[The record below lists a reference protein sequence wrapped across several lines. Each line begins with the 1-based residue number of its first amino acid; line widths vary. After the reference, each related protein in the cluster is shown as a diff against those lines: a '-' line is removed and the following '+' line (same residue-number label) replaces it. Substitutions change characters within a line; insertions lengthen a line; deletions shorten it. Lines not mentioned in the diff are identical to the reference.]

1 MIQVT
6 VKNSKTGSQYICK
19 SARRT
24 VKNITYHLI
33 CRHKDHPFF
42 KQFYHGP
49 KGIYID
55 SPRYKEIEAL
65 EKPIWNTPIHEL
77 LEPTITETPLDG
89 RTRYA
94 KQLPVY
100 NVDVLAEPTYQ
111 SIKNNIIMIQFTIN
125 SFSHGL
131 TGRPYNSIKDAIQ
144 DGGSYSVWCN
154 EKIKLAFSFGNGTE
168 KDFKRYCKDNKCKI
182 VSESEFYKELYSLPL
197 NEQETH
203 IQFK

>member
-24 VKNITYHLI
+24 VKNITYH
-33 CRHKDHPFF
+33 
-42 KQFYHGP
+42 
-49 KGIYID
+49 
-55 SPRYKEIEAL
+55 
-65 EKPIWNTPIHEL
+65 
-77 LEPTITETPLDG
+77 
-89 RTRYA
+89 
-94 KQLPVY
+94 
-100 NVDVLAEPTYQ
+100 
-111 SIKNNIIMIQFTIN
+111 MIQFTIN

-131 TGRPYNSIKDAIQ
+131 TGRPYNSIKGAIQ

-203 IQFK
+203 IQFIREQLSHYNYL